1 MKRIALLLFVLC
13 CSLNG
18 KASTYTS
25 ASDSLLKVLQ
35 TIPHDTIR
43 LNIISQ
49 IIRIEQNNSRCIQY
63 ADTLMKEALLLH
75 NDKYAGMSAYYHI
88 LYYYNHNDQDSVS
101 KWLNIMR
108 PYVKKSELWDYFFEA
123 KRFQL
128 NLYTNSRQYELAIS
142 EAQRMK
148 QQSIQINNKR
158 GIIAAYQC
166 LSNAY
171 VGSQRWDEGIKAL
184 EEAYRMLT
192 AKDHPVDRISVLSQL
207 ISVTKARKDNQ
218 KLLKYIQE
226 QENILHK
233 HIAENP
239 SLKEGFTDVY
249 LFNELFYC
257 YYYLNI
263 NAPEQ
268 AYPHLIKSKEY
279 LNKNTYFTYRILYF
293 DTLAQYN
300 RTIGKYQ
307 QALNYIDTTL
317 IMLKKDF
324 PNDYAEQ
331 LLEKA
336 RIWKQVGQNEKAILF
351 YEQALSLK
359 DSVTTELS
367 NTQMKQIKKKYNI
380 EKNEMEQEKRNNR
393 TQLLYLV
400 FIFVIL
406 ILLFI
411 FMARLF
417 MIRKA
422 LKHSE
427 YEIRKAMEAV
437 RQTNEMKNRFLSKMS
452 YNIRTPLNNVVG
464 FSQLIACEP
473 NIDKE
478 TRQEYTNIIHQ
489 SSEKL
494 IKLVNDV
501 LDLSRLEAQM
511 MKFQVQDY
519 DVIELCKEVC
529 YMARVQNEQTGIN
542 VDFSTEIDSPIIIHT
557 DTRRLT
563 LALLSALVYPQEH
576 RQERNIRFI
585 LSREGDVL
593 HFQINNSPLADPSFV
608 SQETIIRHDIN
619 LLLLQHF
626 GGNYFINQKTPENPE
641 IVFIYPIG
649 SESE

>member
-171 VGSQRWDEGIKAL
+171 VGNQRWDEGIKAL

-359 DSVTTELS
+359 DPVTTELS

-380 EKNEMEQEKRNNR
+380 EKNELEQEKRNNR

-473 NIDKE
+473 NINKE
-478 TRQEYTNIIHQ
+478 TRQEYANIIHQ

-494 IKLVNDV
+494 MKLVNDV

-519 DVIELCKEVC
+519 DAIELCKEAY
-529 YMARVQNEQTGIN
+529 YMTRVQNEQTGIN
-542 VDFSTEIDSPIIIHT
+542 VDFSTEIDSPTIIHT

-563 LALLSALVYPQEH
+563 QALLSALVYPQEH

-593 HFQINNSPLADPSFV
+593 HFQISNSPLADPAFV

-626 GGNYFINQKTPENPE
+626 GGNYFVNQKAPENPE
-641 IVFIYPIG
+641 IVFIYPIV
-649 SESE
+649 SESK

>member
-13 CSLNG
+13 CSLDG

-317 IMLKKDF
+317 TMLKKDF

-367 NTQMKQIKKKYNI
+367 NTQMKQIKKNYNI
-380 EKNEMEQEKRNNR
+380 EKNELEQEKRNNR

-417 MIRKA
+417 VIRKA

-427 YEIRKAMEAV
+427 YEIRKATETV

-452 YNIRTPLNNVVG
+452 YNIRIPLNNVVG

-478 TRQEYTNIIHQ
+478 ARQEYTNIIHQ

-494 IKLVNDV
+494 MKLVNDV

-542 VDFSTEIDSPIIIHT
+542 VDFSTKINSPIIIHT

-563 LALLSALVYPQEH
+563 QALLSALVYPQEH
-576 RQERNIRFI
+576 RQERYIRFI
-585 LSREGDVL
+585 LSREEDVL
-593 HFQINNSPLADPSFV
+593 HFQICNSPLADPAFV

-626 GGNYFINQKTPENPE
+626 GGDYFVNQETLENPE
-641 IVFIYPIG
+641 IVFIYPIS
-649 SESE
+649 SESK

>member
-380 EKNEMEQEKRNNR
+380 EKNELEQEKRNNR

-473 NIDKE
+473 NINKE
-478 TRQEYTNIIHQ
+478 TRQEYANIIHQ

-494 IKLVNDV
+494 MKLVNDV

-519 DVIELCKEVC
+519 DAIELCKEVC
-529 YMARVQNEQTGIN
+529 YMACVQNEQTGIN

-563 LALLSALVYPQEH
+563 QALLSALVYPQEH
-576 RQERNIRFI
+576 RQERYIRFI
-585 LSREGDVL
+585 LSRGKDVL
-593 HFQINNSPLADPSFV
+593 HFQISNSPLADPAFV

-626 GGNYFINQKTPENPE
+626 GGDYFVNQETPENPE
-641 IVFIYPIG
+641 IVFIYPIS
-649 SESE
+649 SESK

>member
-158 GIIAAYQC
+158 GFIAAYQC

-207 ISVTKARKDNQ
+207 ISVTKEKKDNQ
-218 KLLKYIQE
+218 RLLKYIQE

-239 SLKEGFTDVY
+239 SLKEGFTDAY
-249 LFNELFYC
+249 LFNELFYS

-293 DTLAQYN
+293 DTLAQYH
-300 RTIGKYQ
+300 RAIGKYQ

-317 IMLKKDF
+317 TMLKKDF

-380 EKNEMEQEKRNNR
+380 EKNELEQEKRNNR

-427 YEIRKAMEAV
+427 CEIRKATETV

-452 YNIRTPLNNVVG
+452 YNIRIPLNNVVG
-464 FSQLIACEP
+464 FSQLIACES

-478 TRQEYTNIIHQ
+478 ARQEYTNIIHQ

-494 IKLVNDV
+494 MKLVNDV

-542 VDFSTEIDSPIIIHT
+542 VDFSTKIDSPIIIHT

-563 LALLSALVYPQEH
+563 QALLSALVYPQEH
-576 RQERNIRFI
+576 RQERYIRFI
-585 LSREGDVL
+585 LSWEKDVL
-593 HFQINNSPLADPSFV
+593 HFQISNSPLADPAFV

-626 GGNYFINQKTPENPE
+626 GGDYFVNQETPENPE
-641 IVFIYPIG
+641 IVFIYSIS
-649 SESE
+649 SESK

>member
-1 MKRIALLLFVLC
+1 MIEYLYACYYTESKEYTKALNIFDTILSHTQTAGSYKSLLILQERAQLLALMGKNEEAC
-13 CSLNG
+13 QAYESLNTL
-18 KASTYTS
+18 K
-25 ASDSLLKVLQ
+25 DSLDA
-35 TIPHDTIR
+35 TNYIR
-43 LNIISQ
+43 QINTLHALYQIDKNELDNLNRQKI
-49 IIRIEQNNSRCIQY
+49 
-63 ADTLMKEALLLH
+63 
-75 NDKYAGMSAYYHI
+75 I
-88 LYYYNHNDQDSVS
+88 LYWS
-101 KWLNIMR
+101 WL
-108 PYVKKSELWDYFFEA
+108 
-123 KRFQL
+123 
-128 NLYTNSRQYELAIS
+128 TIS
-142 EAQRMK
+142 C
-148 QQSIQINNKR
+148 I
-158 GIIAAYQC
+158 
-166 LSNAY
+166 
-171 VGSQRWDEGIKAL
+171 VIKAL

-207 ISVTKARKDNQ
+207 ISVTKEKKDNQ
-218 KLLKYIQE
+218 RLLKYIQE
-226 QENILHK
+226 QENILYK

-239 SLKEGFTDVY
+239 FLKEGFTDAY
-249 LFNELFYC
+249 LFNELFYS

-268 AYPHLIKSKEY
+268 TYPHLIKSKEY

-300 RTIGKYQ
+300 RAIGKYQ

-317 IMLKKDF
+317 TMLKKNF

-336 RIWKQVGQNEKAILF
+336 RIWKQIGQNEKAILF

-359 DSVTTELS
+359 DSVTTVLS
-367 NTQMKQIKKKYNI
+367 NTQMKQIKKRYNI
-380 EKNEMEQEKRNNR
+380 EKNELEQEKRNNR

-494 IKLVNDV
+494 MKLVNDV

-529 YMARVQNEQTGIN
+529 YMARVQNEQTGIKILRLYRKRPSYGMI
-542 VDFSTEIDSPIIIHT
+542 STCYYYSIS
-557 DTRRLT
+557 
-563 LALLSALVYPQEH
+563 V
-576 RQERNIRFI
+576 
-585 LSREGDVL
+585 
-593 HFQINNSPLADPSFV
+593 
-608 SQETIIRHDIN
+608 ET
-619 LLLLQHF
+619 
-626 GGNYFINQKTPENPE
+626 T
-641 IVFIYPIG
+641 
-649 SESE
+649 S

>member
-192 AKDHPVDRISVLSQL
+192 AKDHPVDRISVLSEL

-300 RTIGKYQ
+300 RAIGKYQ

-317 IMLKKDF
+317 TMLKKDF

-359 DSVTTELS
+359 DSVTTVLS

-380 EKNEMEQEKRNNR
+380 EKNELEQERRNNR

-400 FIFVIL
+400 FIFAIL

-473 NIDKE
+473 NINKE
-478 TRQEYTNIIHQ
+478 TRQEYANIIHQ

-494 IKLVNDV
+494 MKLVNDV

-519 DVIELCKEVC
+519 DAIELCKEVC

-563 LALLSALVYPQEH
+563 QALLSALVYPQEH

-585 LSREGDVL
+585 LNREGDVL
-593 HFQINNSPLADPSFV
+593 HFQISNSPLADPAFV

-626 GGNYFINQKTPENPE
+626 GGNYFVNQKAPENPE
-641 IVFIYPIG
+641 IVFIYPIS
-649 SESE
+649 SESK

>member
-380 EKNEMEQEKRNNR
+380 EKNELEQEKRNNR

-427 YEIRKAMEAV
+427 CEIRKATETV

-452 YNIRTPLNNVVG
+452 YNIRIPLNNVVG
-464 FSQLIACEP
+464 FSQLIACES

-494 IKLVNDV
+494 MKLVNDV

-519 DVIELCKEVC
+519 DVIELCKEVG

-542 VDFSTEIDSPIIIHT
+542 VDFSTKIDSPIIIHT

-563 LALLSALVYPQEH
+563 QALLSALVYPQEH
-576 RQERNIRFI
+576 RQERYIRFI

-593 HFQINNSPLADPSFV
+593 HFQISNSPLADPAFV

-626 GGNYFINQKTPENPE
+626 GGDYFVNQEAPENPE
-641 IVFIYPIG
+641 IVFIYPIV
-649 SESE
+649 SESK

>member
-1 MKRIALLLFVLC
+1 MKP
-13 CSLNG
+13 
-18 KASTYTS
+18 
-25 ASDSLLKVLQ
+25 
-35 TIPHDTIR
+35 IPHDTIR

-158 GIIAAYQC
+158 GFIAAYQC

-317 IMLKKDF
+317 TMLKKDI

-380 EKNEMEQEKRNNR
+380 EKNELEQEKRNNR

-417 MIRKA
+417 VIRKA

-427 YEIRKAMEAV
+427 YEIRKATETV

-452 YNIRTPLNNVVG
+452 YNIRIPLNNVVG

-478 TRQEYTNIIHQ
+478 ARQEYTNIIHQ

-494 IKLVNDV
+494 MKLVNDV

-529 YMARVQNEQTGIN
+529 YIARVQNEQTGIN
-542 VDFSTEIDSPIIIHT
+542 VDFSTKIDSPIIIHT

-563 LALLSALVYPQEH
+563 QALLSALVYPQEH
-576 RQERNIRFI
+576 RQERYIRFI
-585 LSREGDVL
+585 LSREEDVL
-593 HFQINNSPLADPSFV
+593 HFQICNSPLADPAFV

-626 GGNYFINQKTPENPE
+626 GGDYFVNQETPENPE
-641 IVFIYPIG
+641 IVFIYPIS
-649 SESE
+649 SESK

>member
-1 MKRIALLLFVLC
+1 
-13 CSLNG
+13 
-18 KASTYTS
+18 
-25 ASDSLLKVLQ
+25 
-35 TIPHDTIR
+35 
-43 LNIISQ
+43 
-49 IIRIEQNNSRCIQY
+49 
-63 ADTLMKEALLLH
+63 
-75 NDKYAGMSAYYHI
+75 
-88 LYYYNHNDQDSVS
+88 
-101 KWLNIMR
+101 
-108 PYVKKSELWDYFFEA
+108 
-123 KRFQL
+123 
-128 NLYTNSRQYELAIS
+128 
-142 EAQRMK
+142 
-148 QQSIQINNKR
+148 
-158 GIIAAYQC
+158 
-166 LSNAY
+166 
-171 VGSQRWDEGIKAL
+171 
-184 EEAYRMLT
+184 
-192 AKDHPVDRISVLSQL
+192 
-207 ISVTKARKDNQ
+207 
-218 KLLKYIQE
+218 
-226 QENILHK
+226 
-233 HIAENP
+233 
-239 SLKEGFTDVY
+239 LKEGFTDAY
-249 LFNELFYC
+249 LFNELFYS

-268 AYPHLIKSKEY
+268 TYPHLIKSKEY

-300 RTIGKYQ
+300 RAIGKYQ

-317 IMLKKDF
+317 TMLKKNF

-336 RIWKQVGQNEKAILF
+336 RIWKQ
-351 YEQALSLK
+351 
-359 DSVTTELS
+359 
-367 NTQMKQIKKKYNI
+367 IKKRYNI
-380 EKNEMEQEKRNNR
+380 EKNELEQEKRNNR

-494 IKLVNDV
+494 MKLVNDV

>member
-1 MKRIALLLFVLC
+1 MKQIILLLFALC

-18 KASTYTS
+18 KASIYTS

-49 IIRIEQNNSRCIQY
+49 IIRIEQNNSRCVQY
-63 ADTLMKEALLLH
+63 ADTLMKEALLLN

-123 KRFQL
+123 KRFQI

-158 GIIAAYQC
+158 GFIAAYQC

-207 ISVTKARKDNQ
+207 ISVTKEKKDNQ
-218 KLLKYIQE
+218 RLLKYIQE

-239 SLKEGFTDVY
+239 SLKEGFTDAY
-249 LFNELFYC
+249 LFNELFYS

-293 DTLAQYN
+293 DTLAQYH
-300 RTIGKYQ
+300 RAIGKYQ

-317 IMLKKDF
+317 TMLKKDF

-380 EKNEMEQEKRNNR
+380 EKNELEQEKRNNR

-417 MIRKA
+417 VIRKA

-427 YEIRKAMEAV
+427 YEIRKATETV

-452 YNIRTPLNNVVG
+452 YNIRIPLNNVVG
-464 FSQLIACEP
+464 FSQLIACES

-478 TRQEYTNIIHQ
+478 TRQEYANIIHQ

-494 IKLVNDV
+494 MKLVNDV

-519 DVIELCKEVC
+519 DAIELCKEVC

-563 LALLSALVYPQEH
+563 QALLSALVYPQEH

-593 HFQINNSPLADPSFV
+593 HFQISNSPLADPAFV

-626 GGNYFINQKTPENPE
+626 GGNYFVNQKAPENPE
-641 IVFIYPIG
+641 IVFIYPIV
-649 SESE
+649 SESK

>member
-263 NAPEQ
+263 NAPGQ

-380 EKNEMEQEKRNNR
+380 EKNELEQEKRNNR

-427 YEIRKAMEAV
+427 CEIRKATETV

-452 YNIRTPLNNVVG
+452 YNIRIPLNNVVG
-464 FSQLIACEP
+464 FSQLIACES

-478 TRQEYTNIIHQ
+478 ARQEYTNIIHQ

-494 IKLVNDV
+494 MKLVNDV

-542 VDFSTEIDSPIIIHT
+542 VDFSTKIDSPIIIHT

-563 LALLSALVYPQEH
+563 QALLSALVYPQEH
-576 RQERNIRFI
+576 RQERYIRFI
-585 LSREGDVL
+585 LSRGKDVL
-593 HFQINNSPLADPSFV
+593 HFQISNSPLADPAFV

-626 GGNYFINQKTPENPE
+626 GGDYFVNQETPENPE
-641 IVFIYPIG
+641 IVFIYPIS
-649 SESE
+649 SESK

>member
-1 MKRIALLLFVLC
+1 MANIEADIRQLESLSNKDKNLGDVFYLNYCQAFYNIQTHHLPEALNYLQQAESINRQCQHSYFFLMIEYLYACYYTESKEYTKALNIFDTILSHTQTADSYKSLLIQQERAQLLALMGKNEEAC
-13 CSLNG
+13 QAYESLNTL
-18 KASTYTS
+18 K
-25 ASDSLLKVLQ
+25 DSLDATNYIQQINTLHALYQIDKNEL
-35 TIPHDTIR
+35 DN
-43 LNIISQ
+43 LNRQKI
-49 IIRIEQNNSRCIQY
+49 
-63 ADTLMKEALLLH
+63 
-75 NDKYAGMSAYYHI
+75 I
-88 LYYYNHNDQDSVS
+88 LYWS
-101 KWLNIMR
+101 WL
-108 PYVKKSELWDYFFEA
+108 
-123 KRFQL
+123 
-128 NLYTNSRQYELAIS
+128 TIS
-142 EAQRMK
+142 C
-148 QQSIQINNKR
+148 I
-158 GIIAAYQC
+158 
-166 LSNAY
+166 
-171 VGSQRWDEGIKAL
+171 VIKAL

-207 ISVTKARKDNQ
+207 ISVTKEKKDNQ
-218 KLLKYIQE
+218 RLLKYIQE

-239 SLKEGFTDVY
+239 SLKEGFTDAY
-249 LFNELFYC
+249 LFNELFYS

-300 RTIGKYQ
+300 RAIGKYQ

-317 IMLKKDF
+317 TMLKKDF

-336 RIWKQVGQNEKAILF
+336 RIWKQ
-351 YEQALSLK
+351 
-359 DSVTTELS
+359 
-367 NTQMKQIKKKYNI
+367 IKKRYNI
-380 EKNEMEQEKRNNR
+380 EKNELEQEKRNNR

-473 NIDKE
+473 NINKE
-478 TRQEYTNIIHQ
+478 TRQEYANIIHQ

-494 IKLVNDV
+494 MKLVNDV

-519 DVIELCKEVC
+519 DAIELCKEVC

-563 LALLSALVYPQEH
+563 QALLSALVYPQEH

-593 HFQINNSPLADPSFV
+593 HFQISNSPLADPAFV

-626 GGNYFINQKTPENPE
+626 GGNYFVNQKAPENPE
-641 IVFIYPIG
+641 IVFIYPIV
-649 SESE
+649 SESK

>member
-207 ISVTKARKDNQ
+207 ISVTKARKGNQ

-300 RTIGKYQ
+300 RAIGKYQ

-317 IMLKKDF
+317 TMLKKDF

-359 DSVTTELS
+359 DSVTTVLS

-380 EKNEMEQEKRNNR
+380 EKNELEQERRNNR

-400 FIFVIL
+400 FIFAIL

-473 NIDKE
+473 NINKE
-478 TRQEYTNIIHQ
+478 TRQEYANIIHQ

-494 IKLVNDV
+494 MKLVNDV

-519 DVIELCKEVC
+519 DAIELCKEVC

-563 LALLSALVYPQEH
+563 QALLSALVYPQEH

-585 LSREGDVL
+585 LNREGDVL
-593 HFQINNSPLADPSFV
+593 HFQISNSPLADPAFV

-626 GGNYFINQKTPENPE
+626 GGNYFVNQKAPENPE
-641 IVFIYPIG
+641 IVFIYPIS
-649 SESE
+649 SESK

>member
-380 EKNEMEQEKRNNR
+380 EKNELEQEKRNNR

-427 YEIRKAMEAV
+427 CEIRKATETV

-452 YNIRTPLNNVVG
+452 YNIRIPLNNVVG
-464 FSQLIACEP
+464 FSQLIACES

-478 TRQEYTNIIHQ
+478 ARQEYTNIIHQ

-494 IKLVNDV
+494 MKLVNDV

-542 VDFSTEIDSPIIIHT
+542 VDFSTKIDSPIIIHT

-563 LALLSALVYPQEH
+563 QALLSALVYPQEH
-576 RQERNIRFI
+576 RQERYIRFI
-585 LSREGDVL
+585 LSREEDVL
-593 HFQINNSPLADPSFV
+593 HFQISNSPLADPVFV

-626 GGNYFINQKTPENPE
+626 GGDYFVNQEAPENPE
-641 IVFIYPIG
+641 IVFIYPIS
-649 SESE
+649 SESK

>member
-49 IIRIEQNNSRCIQY
+49 IIRIEQNNSRCIQH

-75 NDKYAGMSAYYHI
+75 NDKYAGISAYYHI

-380 EKNEMEQEKRNNR
+380 EKNELEQEKRNNR

-427 YEIRKAMEAV
+427 CEIRKATETV

-452 YNIRTPLNNVVG
+452 YNIRIPLNNVVG
-464 FSQLIACEP
+464 FSQLIACES

-478 TRQEYTNIIHQ
+478 ARQEYTNIIHQ

-494 IKLVNDV
+494 MKLVNDV

-542 VDFSTEIDSPIIIHT
+542 VDFSTKIDSPIIIHT

-563 LALLSALVYPQEH
+563 QALLSALVYPQEH
-576 RQERNIRFI
+576 RQERYIRFI
-585 LSREGDVL
+585 LSREEDVL
-593 HFQINNSPLADPSFV
+593 HFQISNSPLADPVFV

-626 GGNYFINQKTPENPE
+626 GGDYFVNQEAPENPE
-641 IVFIYPIG
+641 IVFIYPIS
-649 SESE
+649 SESK

>member
-49 IIRIEQNNSRCIQY
+49 IIRIEQNNSRCIQH

-75 NDKYAGMSAYYHI
+75 NDKYAGISAYYHI

-293 DTLAQYN
+293 DTLAQFN

-317 IMLKKDF
+317 IMLKRDF

-380 EKNEMEQEKRNNR
+380 EKNELEQEKRNNR

-427 YEIRKAMEAV
+427 CEIRKATETV

-452 YNIRTPLNNVVG
+452 YNIRIPLNNVVG
-464 FSQLIACEP
+464 FSQLIACES

-478 TRQEYTNIIHQ
+478 ARQEYTNIIHQ

-494 IKLVNDV
+494 MKLVNDV

-542 VDFSTEIDSPIIIHT
+542 VDFSTKIDSPIIIHT

-563 LALLSALVYPQEH
+563 QALLSALVYPQEH
-576 RQERNIRFI
+576 RQERYIRFI
-585 LSREGDVL
+585 LSREEDVL
-593 HFQINNSPLADPSFV
+593 HFQISNSPLADPVFV

-626 GGNYFINQKTPENPE
+626 GGDYFVNQEAPENPE
-641 IVFIYPIG
+641 IVFIYPIS
-649 SESE
+649 SESK

>member
-380 EKNEMEQEKRNNR
+380 EKNELEQEKRNNR

-427 YEIRKAMEAV
+427 CEIRKATETV

-452 YNIRTPLNNVVG
+452 YNIRIPLNNVVG
-464 FSQLIACEP
+464 FSQLIACES

-478 TRQEYTNIIHQ
+478 ARQEYTNIIHQ

-494 IKLVNDV
+494 MKLVNDV

-542 VDFSTEIDSPIIIHT
+542 VDFSTKIDSPIIIHT

-563 LALLSALVYPQEH
+563 QALLSALVYPQEH
-576 RQERNIRFI
+576 RQERYIRFI

-593 HFQINNSPLADPSFV
+593 HFQISNSPLADPAFV

-626 GGNYFINQKTPENPE
+626 GGDYFVNQETPENPE
-641 IVFIYPIG
+641 IVFIYPIS
-649 SESE
+649 SESK

>member
-158 GIIAAYQC
+158 GFIAAYQC

-268 AYPHLIKSKEY
+268 AYSHLIKSKEY

-317 IMLKKDF
+317 TMLKKDF

-380 EKNEMEQEKRNNR
+380 EKNELEQEKRNNR

-417 MIRKA
+417 VIRKA

-427 YEIRKAMEAV
+427 YEIRKATETV

-452 YNIRTPLNNVVG
+452 YNIRILLNNVVG

-478 TRQEYTNIIHQ
+478 ARQEYTNIIHQ

-494 IKLVNDV
+494 MKLVNDV

-529 YMARVQNEQTGIN
+529 YIARVQNEQTGIN
-542 VDFSTEIDSPIIIHT
+542 VDFSTKIDSPIIIHT

-563 LALLSALVYPQEH
+563 QALLSALVYPQEH
-576 RQERNIRFI
+576 RQERYIRFI
-585 LSREGDVL
+585 LSREEDVL
-593 HFQINNSPLADPSFV
+593 HFQICNSPLADPAFV

-626 GGNYFINQKTPENPE
+626 GGDYFVNQETPENPE
-641 IVFIYPIG
+641 IVFIYPIS
-649 SESE
+649 SESK

>member
-158 GIIAAYQC
+158 GFIAAYQC

-268 AYPHLIKSKEY
+268 AYSHLIKSKEY

-317 IMLKKDF
+317 TMLKKDF

-380 EKNEMEQEKRNNR
+380 EKNELEQEKRNNR

-417 MIRKA
+417 VIRKA

-427 YEIRKAMEAV
+427 YEIRKATETV

-452 YNIRTPLNNVVG
+452 YNIRIPLNNVVG

-478 TRQEYTNIIHQ
+478 ARQEYTNIIHQ

-494 IKLVNDV
+494 MKLVNDV

-529 YMARVQNEQTGIN
+529 YIARVQNEQTGIN
-542 VDFSTEIDSPIIIHT
+542 VDFSTKIDSPIIIHT

-563 LALLSALVYPQEH
+563 QALLSALVYPQEH
-576 RQERNIRFI
+576 RQERYIRFI
-585 LSREGDVL
+585 LSREEDVL
-593 HFQINNSPLADPSFV
+593 HFQICNSPLADPAFV

-626 GGNYFINQKTPENPE
+626 GGDYFVNQETPENPE
-641 IVFIYPIG
+641 IVFIYPIS
-649 SESE
+649 SESK

>member
-380 EKNEMEQEKRNNR
+380 EKNELEQEKRNNR

-427 YEIRKAMEAV
+427 CEIRKATETV

-452 YNIRTPLNNVVG
+452 YNIRIPLNNVVG
-464 FSQLIACEP
+464 FSQLIACES

-478 TRQEYTNIIHQ
+478 ARQEYTNIIHQ

-494 IKLVNDV
+494 MKLVNDV

-542 VDFSTEIDSPIIIHT
+542 VDFSTKIDSPIIIHT

-563 LALLSALVYPQEH
+563 QALLSALVYPQEH
-576 RQERNIRFI
+576 RQERYIRFI
-585 LSREGDVL
+585 LSREKDVL
-593 HFQINNSPLADPSFV
+593 HFQISNSPLADPAFV

-626 GGNYFINQKTPENPE
+626 GGDYFVNQETPENPE
-641 IVFIYPIG
+641 IVFIYPIS
-649 SESE
+649 SESK

>member
-158 GIIAAYQC
+158 GFIAAYQC

-207 ISVTKARKDNQ
+207 ISVTKEKKDNQ
-218 KLLKYIQE
+218 RLLKYIQE

-239 SLKEGFTDVY
+239 SLKEGFTDAY
-249 LFNELFYC
+249 LFNELFYS

-293 DTLAQYN
+293 DTLAQYH
-300 RTIGKYQ
+300 RAIGKYQ

-317 IMLKKDF
+317 TMLKKDF

-380 EKNEMEQEKRNNR
+380 EKNELEQEKRNNR

-452 YNIRTPLNNVVG
+452 YNIRIPLNNVVG
-464 FSQLIACEP
+464 FSQLIACES

-478 TRQEYTNIIHQ
+478 ARQEYTNIIHQ

-494 IKLVNDV
+494 MKLVNDV

-542 VDFSTEIDSPIIIHT
+542 VDFSTKIDSPIIIHT

-563 LALLSALVYPQEH
+563 QALLSALVYPQEH
-576 RQERNIRFI
+576 RQERYIRFI
-585 LSREGDVL
+585 LSWEKDVL
-593 HFQINNSPLADPSFV
+593 HFQISNSPLADPAFV

-626 GGNYFINQKTPENPE
+626 GGDYFVNQETPENPE
-641 IVFIYPIG
+641 IVFIYPIS
-649 SESE
+649 SESK

>member
-1 MKRIALLLFVLC
+1 
-13 CSLNG
+13 
-18 KASTYTS
+18 
-25 ASDSLLKVLQ
+25 
-35 TIPHDTIR
+35 
-43 LNIISQ
+43 
-49 IIRIEQNNSRCIQY
+49 
-63 ADTLMKEALLLH
+63 
-75 NDKYAGMSAYYHI
+75 MSAYYHI

-158 GIIAAYQC
+158 GFIAAYQC

-317 IMLKKDF
+317 TMLKKDF

-380 EKNEMEQEKRNNR
+380 EKNELEQEKRNNR

-417 MIRKA
+417 VIRKA

-427 YEIRKAMEAV
+427 YEIRKATETV

-452 YNIRTPLNNVVG
+452 YNIRIPLNNVVG

-478 TRQEYTNIIHQ
+478 ARQEYTNIIHQ

-494 IKLVNDV
+494 MKLVNDV

-529 YMARVQNEQTGIN
+529 YIARVQNEQTGIN
-542 VDFSTEIDSPIIIHT
+542 VDFSTKIDSPIIIHT

-563 LALLSALVYPQEH
+563 QALLSALVYPQEH
-576 RQERNIRFI
+576 RQERYIRFI
-585 LSREGDVL
+585 LSREEDVL
-593 HFQINNSPLADPSFV
+593 HFQICNSPLADPAFV

-626 GGNYFINQKTPENPE
+626 GGDYFVNQETPENPE
-641 IVFIYPIG
+641 IVFIYPIS
-649 SESE
+649 SESK

>member
-380 EKNEMEQEKRNNR
+380 EKNELEQEKRNNR

-427 YEIRKAMEAV
+427 CEIRKATETV

-452 YNIRTPLNNVVG
+452 YNIRIPLNNVVG
-464 FSQLIACEP
+464 FSQLIACES

-478 TRQEYTNIIHQ
+478 ARQEYTNIIHQ

-494 IKLVNDV
+494 MKLVNDV

-542 VDFSTEIDSPIIIHT
+542 VDFSTKIDSPIIIHT

-563 LALLSALVYPQEH
+563 QALLSALVYPQEH
-576 RQERNIRFI
+576 RQERYIRFI
-585 LSREGDVL
+585 LSREKDVL
-593 HFQINNSPLADPSFV
+593 HFQISNSPLADPAFV

-626 GGNYFINQKTPENPE
+626 GGDYFVNQEAPENPE
-641 IVFIYPIG
+641 IVFIYPIS
-649 SESE
+649 SESK

>member
-359 DSVTTELS
+359 DPVTTELS

-380 EKNEMEQEKRNNR
+380 EKNELEQEKRNNR

-473 NIDKE
+473 NINKE
-478 TRQEYTNIIHQ
+478 TRQEYANIIHQ

-494 IKLVNDV
+494 MKLVNDV

-519 DVIELCKEVC
+519 DAIELCKEAY
-529 YMARVQNEQTGIN
+529 YMTRVQNEQTGIN
-542 VDFSTEIDSPIIIHT
+542 VDFSTEIDSPTIIHT

-563 LALLSALVYPQEH
+563 QALLSALVYPQEH

-593 HFQINNSPLADPSFV
+593 HFQISNSPLADPAFV

-626 GGNYFINQKTPENPE
+626 GGNYFVNQKAPENPE
-641 IVFIYPIG
+641 IVFIYPIV
-649 SESE
+649 SESK

>member
-158 GIIAAYQC
+158 GFIAAYQC

-317 IMLKKDF
+317 TMLKKDF

-380 EKNEMEQEKRNNR
+380 EKNELEQEKRNNR

-417 MIRKA
+417 VIRKA

-427 YEIRKAMEAV
+427 YEIRKATETV

-452 YNIRTPLNNVVG
+452 YNIRIPLNNVVG

-478 TRQEYTNIIHQ
+478 ARQEYTNIIHQ

-494 IKLVNDV
+494 MKLVNDV

-542 VDFSTEIDSPIIIHT
+542 VDFSTKINSPIIIHT

-563 LALLSALVYPQEH
+563 QALLSALVYPQEH
-576 RQERNIRFI
+576 RQERYIRFI
-585 LSREGDVL
+585 LSREEDVL
-593 HFQINNSPLADPSFV
+593 HFQICNSPLADPAFV

-626 GGNYFINQKTPENPE
+626 GGDYFVNQETPENPE
-641 IVFIYPIG
+641 IVFIYPIS
-649 SESE
+649 SESK

>member
-380 EKNEMEQEKRNNR
+380 EKNELEQEKRNNR

-427 YEIRKAMEAV
+427 CEIRKATETV

-452 YNIRTPLNNVVG
+452 YNIRIPLNNVVG
-464 FSQLIACEP
+464 FSQLIACES

-478 TRQEYTNIIHQ
+478 ARQEYTNIIHQ

-494 IKLVNDV
+494 MKLVNDV

-542 VDFSTEIDSPIIIHT
+542 VDFSTKIDSPIIIHT

-563 LALLSALVYPQEH
+563 QALLSALVYPQEH
-576 RQERNIRFI
+576 RQERYIRFI
-585 LSREGDVL
+585 LSREKDVL
-593 HFQINNSPLADPSFV
+593 HFQISNSPLADPAFV

-626 GGNYFINQKTPENPE
+626 GGDYFVNQETPENPE
-641 IVFIYPIG
+641 IVFIYPIA
-649 SESE
+649 SESK

>member
-158 GIIAAYQC
+158 GFIAAYQC

-268 AYPHLIKSKEY
+268 AYSHLIKSKEY

-317 IMLKKDF
+317 TMLKKDF

-380 EKNEMEQEKRNNR
+380 EKNELEQEKRNNR

-417 MIRKA
+417 VIRKA

-427 YEIRKAMEAV
+427 YEIRKATETV

-452 YNIRTPLNNVVG
+452 YNIRIPLNNVVG

-478 TRQEYTNIIHQ
+478 ARQEYTNIIHQ
-489 SSEKL
+489 TSEKL
-494 IKLVNDV
+494 MKLVNDV

-529 YMARVQNEQTGIN
+529 YIARVQNEQTGIN
-542 VDFSTEIDSPIIIHT
+542 VDFSTKIDSPIIIHT

-563 LALLSALVYPQEH
+563 QALLSALVYPQEH
-576 RQERNIRFI
+576 RQERYIRFI
-585 LSREGDVL
+585 LSREEDVL
-593 HFQINNSPLADPSFV
+593 HFQICNSPLADPAFV

-626 GGNYFINQKTPENPE
+626 GGDYFVNQETPENPE
-641 IVFIYPIG
+641 IVFIYPIS
-649 SESE
+649 SESK

>member
-158 GIIAAYQC
+158 GFIAAYQC

-317 IMLKKDF
+317 TMLKKDF

-380 EKNEMEQEKRNNR
+380 EKNELEQEKRNNR

-417 MIRKA
+417 VIRKA

-427 YEIRKAMEAV
+427 YEIRKATETV

-452 YNIRTPLNNVVG
+452 YNIRIPLNNVVG

-478 TRQEYTNIIHQ
+478 ARQEYTNIIHQ

-494 IKLVNDV
+494 MKLVNDV

-529 YMARVQNEQTGIN
+529 YIARVQNEQTGIN
-542 VDFSTEIDSPIIIHT
+542 VDFSTKIDSPIIIHT

-563 LALLSALVYPQEH
+563 QALLSALVYPQEH
-576 RQERNIRFI
+576 RQERYIRFI
-585 LSREGDVL
+585 LSREEDVL
-593 HFQINNSPLADPSFV
+593 HFQICNSPLADPAFV

-626 GGNYFINQKTPENPE
+626 GGDYFVNQETPENPE
-641 IVFIYPIG
+641 RVFIYPIS
-649 SESE
+649 SESK

>member
-380 EKNEMEQEKRNNR
+380 EKNELEQEKRNNR

-427 YEIRKAMEAV
+427 CEIRKATETV

-452 YNIRTPLNNVVG
+452 YNIRIPLNNVVG
-464 FSQLIACEP
+464 FSQLIACES

-478 TRQEYTNIIHQ
+478 ARQEYTNIIHQ

-494 IKLVNDV
+494 MKLVNDV

-542 VDFSTEIDSPIIIHT
+542 VDFSTKIDSPIIIHT

-563 LALLSALVYPQEH
+563 QALLSALVYPQEH
-576 RQERNIRFI
+576 RQERYIRFI
-585 LSREGDVL
+585 LSREKDVL
-593 HFQINNSPLADPSFV
+593 HFQISNSPLADPAFV

-626 GGNYFINQKTPENPE
+626 GGDYFVNQEALENPE
-641 IVFIYPIG
+641 IVFIYPIS
-649 SESE
+649 SESK

>member
-88 LYYYNHNDQDSVS
+88 LYYYDQDSVS

-158 GIIAAYQC
+158 GFIAAYQC

-317 IMLKKDF
+317 TMLKKDF

-380 EKNEMEQEKRNNR
+380 EKNELEQEKRNNR

-427 YEIRKAMEAV
+427 CEIRKATETV

-452 YNIRTPLNNVVG
+452 YNIRIPLNNVVG

-478 TRQEYTNIIHQ
+478 ARQEYTNIIHQ

-494 IKLVNDV
+494 MKLVNDV

-542 VDFSTEIDSPIIIHT
+542 VDFSTKIDSPIIIHT

-563 LALLSALVYPQEH
+563 QALLSALVYPQEH
-576 RQERNIRFI
+576 RQERYIRFI
-585 LSREGDVL
+585 LSREEDVL
-593 HFQINNSPLADPSFV
+593 HFQICNSPLADPAFV

-626 GGNYFINQKTPENPE
+626 GGDYFVNQETPENPE
-641 IVFIYPIG
+641 IVFIYPIS
-649 SESE
+649 SESK

>member
-300 RTIGKYQ
+300 RAIGKYQ

-317 IMLKKDF
+317 TMLKKDF

-359 DSVTTELS
+359 DSVTTVLS

-380 EKNEMEQEKRNNR
+380 EKNELEQERRNNR

-400 FIFVIL
+400 FIFAIL

-473 NIDKE
+473 NINKE
-478 TRQEYTNIIHQ
+478 TRQEYANIIHQ

-494 IKLVNDV
+494 MKLVNDV

-519 DVIELCKEVC
+519 DAIELCKEVC

-542 VDFSTEIDSPIIIHT
+542 VDFSTKIDSPIIIHT

-563 LALLSALVYPQEH
+563 QALLSALVYPQEH
-576 RQERNIRFI
+576 RQERYIRFI
-585 LSREGDVL
+585 LSREEDVL
-593 HFQINNSPLADPSFV
+593 HFQICNSPLADPAFV

-626 GGNYFINQKTPENPE
+626 GGDYFVNQETPENPE
-641 IVFIYPIG
+641 IVFIYPIS
-649 SESE
+649 SESK

>member
-1 MKRIALLLFVLC
+1 M
-13 CSLNG
+13 
-18 KASTYTS
+18 
-25 ASDSLLKVLQ
+25 
-35 TIPHDTIR
+35 
-43 LNIISQ
+43 
-49 IIRIEQNNSRCIQY
+49 
-63 ADTLMKEALLLH
+63 
-75 NDKYAGMSAYYHI
+75 
-88 LYYYNHNDQDSVS
+88 
-101 KWLNIMR
+101 
-108 PYVKKSELWDYFFEA
+108 
-123 KRFQL
+123 
-128 NLYTNSRQYELAIS
+128 
-142 EAQRMK
+142 
-148 QQSIQINNKR
+148 
-158 GIIAAYQC
+158 
-166 LSNAY
+166 
-171 VGSQRWDEGIKAL
+171 
-184 EEAYRMLT
+184 
-192 AKDHPVDRISVLSQL
+192 
-207 ISVTKARKDNQ
+207 
-218 KLLKYIQE
+218 
-226 QENILHK
+226 
-233 HIAENP
+233 
-239 SLKEGFTDVY
+239 KEGFTDAY
-249 LFNELFYC
+249 LFNELFYS

-293 DTLAQYN
+293 DTLAQYH
-300 RTIGKYQ
+300 RAIGKYQ

-317 IMLKKDF
+317 TMLKKDF

-380 EKNEMEQEKRNNR
+380 EKNELEQEKRNNR

-427 YEIRKAMEAV
+427 CEIRKATETV

-452 YNIRTPLNNVVG
+452 YNIRIPLNNVVG
-464 FSQLIACEP
+464 FSQLIACES

-478 TRQEYTNIIHQ
+478 ARQEYTNIIHQ

-494 IKLVNDV
+494 MKLVNDV

-542 VDFSTEIDSPIIIHT
+542 VDFSTKIDSPIIIHT

-563 LALLSALVYPQEH
+563 QALLSALVYPQEH
-576 RQERNIRFI
+576 RQERYIRFI
-585 LSREGDVL
+585 LSWEKDVL
-593 HFQINNSPLADPSFV
+593 HFQISNSPLADPAFV

-626 GGNYFINQKTPENPE
+626 GGDYFVNQETPENPE
-641 IVFIYPIG
+641 IVFIYPIS
-649 SESE
+649 SESK

>member
-263 NAPEQ
+263 NASGQ

-317 IMLKKDF
+317 TMLKKDF

-380 EKNEMEQEKRNNR
+380 EKNELEQEKRNNR

-427 YEIRKAMEAV
+427 CEIRKATETV

-452 YNIRTPLNNVVG
+452 YNIRIPLNNVVG
-464 FSQLIACEP
+464 FSQLIACES

-478 TRQEYTNIIHQ
+478 ARQEYTNIIHQ

-494 IKLVNDV
+494 MKLVNDV

-542 VDFSTEIDSPIIIHT
+542 VDFSTKIDSPIIIHT

-563 LALLSALVYPQEH
+563 QALLSALVYPQEH
-576 RQERNIRFI
+576 RQERYIRFI
-585 LSREGDVL
+585 LSREKDVL
-593 HFQINNSPLADPSFV
+593 HFQISNSPLADPAFV

-626 GGNYFINQKTPENPE
+626 GGDYFVNQETPENPE
-641 IVFIYPIG
+641 IVFIYPIS
-649 SESE
+649 SESK

>member
-279 LNKNTYFTYRILYF
+279 LNKNTYFTYRILYV

-380 EKNEMEQEKRNNR
+380 EKNELEQEKRNNR

-427 YEIRKAMEAV
+427 CEIRKATETV

-452 YNIRTPLNNVVG
+452 YNIRIPLNNVVG
-464 FSQLIACEP
+464 FSQLIACES

-478 TRQEYTNIIHQ
+478 ARQEYTNIIHQ

-494 IKLVNDV
+494 MKLVNDV

-542 VDFSTEIDSPIIIHT
+542 VDFSTKIDSPIIIHT

-563 LALLSALVYPQEH
+563 QALLSALVYPQEH
-576 RQERNIRFI
+576 RE
-585 LSREGDVL
+585 VY
-593 HFQINNSPLADPSFV
+593 PLYIKPGKRRITFPDQQF
-608 SQETIIRHDIN
+608 T
-619 LLLLQHF
+619 F
-626 GGNYFINQKTPENPE
+626 GRSCVCIARDHHTA
-641 IVFIYPIG
+641 
-649 SESE
+649 

>member
-1 MKRIALLLFVLC
+1 MKKIILLLFALC

-18 KASTYTS
+18 KASIYTS

-35 TIPHDTIR
+35 TTPHDTIR

-49 IIRIEQNNSRCIQY
+49 IIRIEQNNSRCVQY
-63 ADTLMKEALLLH
+63 ADTLMKEALLLN

-123 KRFQL
+123 KRFQI

-158 GIIAAYQC
+158 GFIAAYQC

-207 ISVTKARKDNQ
+207 ISVTKEKKDNQ
-218 KLLKYIQE
+218 RLLKYIQE

-239 SLKEGFTDVY
+239 SLKEGFTDAY
-249 LFNELFYC
+249 LFNELFYS

-300 RTIGKYQ
+300 RAIGKYQ

-317 IMLKKDF
+317 TMLKKDF

-359 DSVTTELS
+359 DSVTTVLS

-380 EKNEMEQEKRNNR
+380 EKNELEQERRNNR

-400 FIFVIL
+400 FIFAIL

-473 NIDKE
+473 NINKE
-478 TRQEYTNIIHQ
+478 TRQEYANIIHQ

-494 IKLVNDV
+494 MKLVNDV

-519 DVIELCKEVC
+519 DAIELCKEVC

-563 LALLSALVYPQEH
+563 QALLSALVYPQEH

-593 HFQINNSPLADPSFV
+593 HFQISNSPLADPAFV

-626 GGNYFINQKTPENPE
+626 GGNYFVNQKAPENPE
-641 IVFIYPIG
+641 IVFIYPIV
-649 SESE
+649 SESK